1 MTGISLAVRKVL
13 MPLYSSARP
22 LMQNF
27 CISALS
33 LPPVTHYFILDQHCP
48 CTSLGTHLVK
58 KPCGM
63 EENLV
68 QFLGW
73 EDPLEEDMTTP
84 SSLLA
89 WRIPVDRG
97 AWRAA
102 VRGVT
107 ESQTGLSDYAQHGV
121 VLSCCTVWVPLHTH
135 HAASPEQID
144 CSQLPCPAHLC
155 QSSRLRKPGL
165 CAL

>member
-1 MTGISLAVRKVL
+1 MQMTLDSSLFLIASSQLLHIVHQSAVFLHDWHLTGCKKGSRTTLQQCPSTDAEFLHLCFVIA
-13 MPLYSSARP
+13 PRYS
-22 LMQNF
+22 F
-27 CISALS
+27 
-33 LPPVTHYFILDQHCP
+33 FILDQHCP
-48 CTSLGTHLVK
+48 CACLVTHLVK
-58 KPCGM
+58 KPCRM

-107 ESQTGLSDYAQHGV
+107 ERQTGLSDYAQHGV
-121 VLSCCTVWVPLHTH
+121 VLSCCIV
-135 HAASPEQID
+135 
-144 CSQLPCPAHLC
+144 
-155 QSSRLRKPGL
+155 
-165 CAL
+165 